1 MATLVQI
8 VVTPGSGDGRAVAI
22 ARDVRKR
29 LDQAGYGARVQ
40 AFRTLGEL
48 VQWTRSCPA
57 AFSTLIAI
65 GSDATV
71 SAVAE
76 AAARLSVPFLP
87 VPSGR
92 RGSATCSRAASS
104 IRATPTRQGV
114 QSGAVMT

>member
-48 VQWTRSCPA
+48 V
-57 AFSTLIAI
+57 
-65 GSDATV
+65 
-71 SAVAE
+71 
-76 AAARLSVPFLP
+76 
-87 VPSGR
+87 
-92 RGSATCSRAASS
+92 
-104 IRATPTRQGV
+104 
-114 QSGAVMT
+114 